1 MVVVT
6 GIGLISALGENLQ
19 SNWHNLL
26 LGNSAINLRQIF
38 TDLPCLPVAMIADQP
53 SDLTVLLTNV
63 LDQAIKDANL
73 SYPLLDCAV
82 IIGSSRGYQ
91 YVWEKMIFSR
101 LTNEGFLSDDSF
113 LKSLPC
119 NLGLLTAKIIGSRG
133 IVYAPMIACSTGMMA
148 IAQGFD
154 LIKYGQ
160 CDRVIV
166 GALDC
171 PISRLTIT
179 GFQQMGALAKTG
191 CYPFDRNR
199 EGLVLGEGGA
209 IFVLESEDLAKQR
222 NAKIYGQIL
231 GYGWTNDAVSANSP
245 STDIH
250 SASVAVKDCLKRSN
264 IKPDD
269 INYIHCHGTGT
280 KLNDDHE
287 AKIINYLFDHDVFV
301 SSTKGATGH
310 TLGASGAL
318 CLAFSLLSL
327 RDNIIPPTVGFNQG
341 NLGLNLMKKPEY
353 ININNVLC
361 LSFGFGGQNMAIAV
375 GKSD

>member
-19 SNWHNLL
+19 GNWHNLL
-26 LGNSAINLRQIF
+26 LGNSAINLRQPF
-38 TDLPCLPVAMIADQP
+38 TDLPCLPMAMLADQP

-63 LDQAIKDANL
+63 LDQALKDANL
-73 SYPLLDCAV
+73 CYPLLDCAV

-91 YVWEKMIFSR
+91 YIWEKMIFSR
-101 LTNEGFLSDDSF
+101 LTNEGFLNDDSF
-113 LKSLPC
+113 VKSLPC
-119 NLGLLTAKIIGSRG
+119 NLSLLTAKMIGSRG
-133 IVYAPMIACSTGMMA
+133 IVFAPMIACSTGMMA

-166 GALDC
+166 GAVET
-171 PISRLTIT
+171 PITPLSIT

-191 CYPFDRNR
+191 CYPFDLNR

-209 IFVLESEDLAKQR
+209 IFVLESEVLAQQR
-222 NAKIYGQIL
+222 NAKVYGQIL
-231 GYGWTNDAVSANSP
+231 GYGWTNDAVFANSP
-245 STDIH
+245 STELH
-250 SASVAVKDCLKRSN
+250 PASVAIKNCLNRSN
-264 IKPDD
+264 IQPND
-269 INYIHCHGTGT
+269 INYIHGHGTGT

-287 AKIINYLFDHDVFV
+287 AKIINYLFEHDVFV

-318 CLAFSLLSL
+318 GVAFSLLSL

-341 NLGLNLMKKPEY
+341 NLGLNLLQKPEY
-353 ININNVLC
+353 INVNNVLC
-361 LSFGFGGQNMAIAV
+361 LSFGFGGQNIAIAL
-375 GKSD
+375 GK